1 MIEYNHKTEMPEVGY
16 MEPVNYEKRGYLL
29 ENFRL
34 FHLDTSIQEDMDF
47 HYHEFHKLVFFR
59 SGAGRYLVEGRSY
72 VLRPNDIIL
81 VQRGAIH
88 KAQISPE
95 ETYERVI
102 LYISPAF
109 LERLSTE
116 DSRLDYCFSAAA
128 REKSFVLRP
137 DYSRRERM
145 NQILT
150 NLEHTTRGEGY
161 GQDLLAQA
169 LLMQL
174 LVELARGVGA
184 EHYQYAVAEN
194 SGEKVTEI
202 LEYLHDHLTEP
213 ISIDSLAE
221 HFYLSKYYMMRLF
234 RARTGF
240 TIHAYLTDQRLHLA
254 QELIRQGA
262 IATEACYRCG
272 YGDYSAFSRAYKKR
286 FGESPARGRE
296 RP

>member
-1 MIEYNHKTEMPEVGY
+1 

-34 FHLDTSIQEDMDF
+34 FHLSSALKEDTDF

-72 VLRPNDIIL
+72 VLRPHDIVL

-88 KAQISPE
+88 RAQISRE

-102 LYISPAF
+102 LYISPEF
-109 LERLSTE
+109 LDRMSTE
-116 DSRLDYCFSAAA
+116 QSRLDYCFTAASG
-128 REKSFVLRP
+128 EKSFVLRP
-137 DYSRRERM
+137 DYDRRERL
-145 NQILT
+145 NQIL
-150 NLEHTTRGEGY
+150 NALERAEAGEDF
-161 GQDLLAQA
+161 GQDLLARA
-169 LLMQL
+169 LLVQL
-174 LVELARGVGA
+174 LVELARGVDA
-184 EHYQYAVAEN
+184 EHYHYAAAEN
-194 SGEKVTEI
+194 TDEKVTEI

-213 ISIDSLAE
+213 ISIDALAE

-254 QELIRQGA
+254 RELIGQGVT
-262 IATEACYRCG
+262 ATDACYRCG

-286 FGESPARGRE
+286 FGQSPGRRRE
-296 RP
+296 QAQ